1 MTPAVLTSLYKNRIS
16 EDRSYSVLSV
26 ALKEFAGIDVEGAMK
41 LAETLETERSSKI
54 VYGVT
59 QLYAV
64 KGGPEKFDFIKKAL
78 NGKVVRGFDRLG
90 VLNSLTI
97 FVTRQ
102 EPQVAEQAL
111 ELYAN
116 QSENGGMYMMMFLP
130 QNLSYLN
137 RHFSKKLS
145 ELKEELA
152 AHEEN
157 NDALYADQT
166 RKKIAAYKK
175 VQNSYMNLAKQL
187 EKEAKE
193 DTTHEEE
200 GAGR

>member
-1 MTPAVLTSLYKNRIS
+1 
-16 EDRSYSVLSV
+16 
-26 ALKEFAGIDVEGAMK
+26 
-41 LAETLETERSSKI
+41 
-54 VYGVT
+54 
-59 QLYAV
+59 
-64 KGGPEKFDFIKKAL
+64 
-78 NGKVVRGFDRLG
+78 
-90 VLNSLTI
+90 
-97 FVTRQ
+97 
-102 EPQVAEQAL
+102 
-111 ELYAN
+111 
-116 QSENGGMYMMMFLP
+116 
-130 QNLSYLN
+130 
-137 RHFSKKLS
+137 
-145 ELKEELA
+145 LA